1 MVSLPRDRK
10 SQVRWGLIVALLV
23 AAYFLYKEFF
33 PEIDPEQ
40 VLEAVS
46 DTLGQWTYPLVAF
59 LAFGETGAFIG
70 LVFPGETAV
79 IVAGAVAGQGVTNV
93 VITLALVWFSAWLG
107 DSASFFLGSKLGRE
121 FIYKHGPRVRI
132 THERFHQVEGYFQ
145 RHGGKTILV
154 GRFIGLVRALAP
166 FIAGSSGMRYRDF
179 VPYSILGTGLWS
191 ATFTLLGYAL
201 SRNIDQATKIA
212 GQGIIAFGL
221 LVALFVGGYVAA
233 RFLRERENR
242 ERLVR
247 GMEERAALRPL
258 VALGRRLAGPSR
270 FVRERL
276 TPGGLGLELTSL
288 VAALAV
294 SGFIVVGYISIFST
308 DLGPT
313 PGDQIASDV
322 AGQLQRSEL
331 LVDVAKVLTQLG
343 SGVVAIGVAIV
354 AAAFL
359 VWKRWYVDA
368 VVLVSGAVLISVLV
382 TPELKDLVAR
392 PRPDGGL
399 IDAPGFAWP
408 SGHSANAVVYTALG
422 IVLAY
427 RAVAG
432 PARRSLFVIT
442 GVVLTGLVGSTRIL
456 LGVHWGSDVGG
467 GFAEGAFVY
476 AVLAMVAMT
485 VLHLRQNSP
494 A

>member
-10 SQVRWGLIVALLV
+10 TQVRWGVIVAALV

-46 DTLGQWTYPLVAF
+46 DTLGQWTYPIVAF

-93 VITLALVWFSAWLG
+93 VITLALVWSSAYLG
-107 DSASFFLGSKLGRE
+107 DTASFILGSKLGRE

-145 RHGGKTILV
+145 RHGGKTILI

-179 VPYSILGTGLWS
+179 APYSILGTGLWS
-191 ATFTLLGYAL
+191 ATFTLLGYFL
-201 SRNIDQATKIA
+201 SRNIDRATQIA

-221 LVALFVGGYVAA
+221 LIGLFVGGYVAA

-247 GMEERAALRPL
+247 GMERRAALRPL
-258 VALGRRLAGPSR
+258 VSVGRRLAGPAR
-270 FVRERL
+270 FVWQRL
-276 TPGGLGLELTSL
+276 TPGDLGLELTSL

-294 SGFIVVGYISIFST
+294 SGFILVGYISIFSG

-313 PGDQIASDV
+313 PGDQISRDIATELASS
-322 AGQLQRSEL
+322 GL
-331 LVDVAKVLTQLG
+331 LVSIAKVVTGLG
-343 SGVVAIGVAIV
+343 LGVVSIAVAIV
-354 AAAFL
+354 AGVFL
-359 VWKRWYVDA
+359 ISKRYYAEA
-368 VVLVSGAVLISVLV
+368 VVLIVGAVLISLLI
-382 TPELKDLVAR
+382 TPELKDAIAR
-392 PRPDGGL
+392 PRPGGGL
-399 IDAPGFAWP
+399 VDAPGYAWP

-432 PARRSLFVIT
+432 TASRSLFVIT
-442 GVVLTGLVGSTRIL
+442 GLILTALVGSTRIL

-476 AVLAMVAMT
+476 ALLAMIAMI